1 DNTQTAIAI
10 NNKIN
15 GYYMLAKGNN
25 VTNYDKFAKYIKDG
39 ESGAIKLDK
48 AVKFLALLSTS
59 LSLVEDFL
67 TFIKHAGQNDQAV
80 AASDLLNLL
89 SSGFAVASA
98 VKGVTEKVGKDASIK
113 AGSFFSSAS
122 ASAAKKQAGK
132 AVAVSALEETLFKVA
147 SGVVL
152 ELIPI
157 VNILSLLAL
166 ACQIGSWILLLFK
179 DNIFEQWAKASRFAN
194 D

>member
-1 DNTQTAIAI
+1 I

-39 ESGAIKLDK
+39 ESGAIKIDK

-89 SSGFAVASA
+89 SSGFAVATA
-98 VKGVTEKVGKDASIK
+98 VKGVTEKVAKST
-113 AGSFFSSAS
+113 
-122 ASAAKKQAGK
+122 AANLLLEGGGVAGK
-132 AVAVSALEETLFKVA
+132 EAGGKIVVATSRALAGLAIGEAVM
-147 SGVVL
+147 G
-152 ELIPI
+152 LIPVI
-157 VNILSLLAL
+157 NILSLLAL

-194 D
+194 N